1 MFGISSS
8 ELFIIIIVA
17 SVVLG
22 PKELVRL
29 AKTLGTI
36 FGKINAKAI
45 QIQREINLALAR
57 DEPEETFTPSE
68 IAKLRIEQK
77 LSRLSNK
84 TEES

>member
-17 SVVLG
+17 SIVLG

-29 AKTLGTI
+29 AKTLGTV

-57 DEPEETFTPSE
+57 DEPEETFNPNQV
-68 IAKLRIEQK
+68 AKLRIEQK
-77 LSRLSNK
+77 LSKLSNK
-84 TEES
+84 TDES